1 MRMVL
6 LAVGLLLILLLALA
20 SRTRRPGQR
29 PRPAGV
35 DPLVAQLQR
44 WTADGLLSQ
53 EQATAI
59 LTAECARARR
69 QAAPARPMSIVVELL
84 GYLGGTLAVI
94 GAGLLAARFW
104 PDPAS
109 WTRLTLLGLVAVALW
124 AAGALVREH
133 ADAALWRLRGVL
145 WLGSSAAVAFFA
157 ALLGTEVLELDG
169 EAVALLVGL
178 ATATHAGALWRRQPR
193 PLQQLACLAGLAVA
207 AGAGVAVAGGN
218 EAAVGL
224 SVWAVGVLWVLGGWR
239 GLLPPT
245 VVALVAGAIVVLQG
259 AQATAVRWEG
269 AGLLFG
275 LASAA
280 GLLAAGMTGRRLA
293 LAVVGIIGVVMFLPA
308 TVIYF
313 FAGTVGVP
321 VLILLAGVV
330 LLIVTLVLL
339 RRRQPRAQATPT
351 PARERPEERSSPS
364 DSTSGPRAACLAALV
379 LGPVVATRDEPV
391 NLSDSRSRTHQHFPP
406 AGATC
411 CQSLLLDPDA
421 TIGVDLRKR
430 LFLLV
435 TGRGE

>member
-1 MRMVL
+1 MRILL
-6 LAVGLLLILLLALA
+6 LAVALGLILLLALA
-20 SRTRRPGQR
+20 SRTRRPGQSTR
-29 PRPAGV
+29 FVGV
-35 DPLVAQLQR
+35 DPLAAQLQR

-53 EQATAI
+53 AQATAI
-59 LTAECARARR
+59 LAAERARVRR
-69 QAAPARPMSIVVELL
+69 QAAPARPVSIVVELL

-104 PDPAS
+104 QDLAS
-109 WTRLTLLGLVAVALW
+109 WTRLTVLGLVAVALW

-133 ADAALWRLRGVL
+133 ADAALWRLRGVV

-157 ALLGTEVLELDG
+157 ALLGADVLDLDG
-169 EAVALLVGL
+169 EAVALLAGL
-178 ATATHAGALWRRQPR
+178 ATAIHAGLLWWRRPR

-224 SVWAVGVLWVLGGWR
+224 SIWAVGVLWVLGGWR
-239 GLLPPT
+239 GVLPPT

-269 AGLLFG
+269 AGLVFG

-280 GLLAAGMTGRRLA
+280 GLLVAGTTGRRLA

-321 VLILLAGVV
+321 VLLLLAGVV

-339 RRRQPRAQATPT
+339 RRRRPWAPATSRPPKKRSEEQSRASA
-351 PARERPEERSSPS
+351 
-364 DSTSGPRAACLAALV
+364 
-379 LGPVVATRDEPV
+379 
-391 NLSDSRSRTHQHFPP
+391 
-406 AGATC
+406 
-411 CQSLLLDPDA
+411 
-421 TIGVDLRKR
+421 
-430 LFLLV
+430 
-435 TGRGE
+435 